1 MKSNLSSLNRIIRL
15 SIAAII
21 IALYFT
27 NVITGTFATVL
38 LVMAG
43 MMILTG
49 AVSFCPMSMAR
60 ICPSDFVK
68 KIFSKKEE

>member
-27 NVITGTFATVL
+27 NVVTGILATVL

-49 AVSFCPMSMAR
+49 AISFCPMSMTG
-60 ICPSDFVK
+60 ICPGDFVK
-68 KIFSKKEE
+68 KMFSKKEE